1 MCSYAHSITLTRM
14 LTWQLRICR
23 KDLKTQNKNNNYKK
37 KNTWTLQN
45 NIVINNNNNNT
56 NNNNKNNNTKT
67 HTNIPKNRGKN
78 NKITTQLSIVYA
90 AVYEYLRITFDTR
103 TQAQRRIQNHQM
115 LYDWLLLFSFSDF
128 TQLPYL
134 QTKVKWEKA
143 LKHLNSRLTFDISA
157 WLDVVHI
164 EDIWL
169 ISMEDR
175 FLFLECL

>member
-56 NNNNKNNNTKT
+56 NKNNTNNNTKT

-103 TQAQRRIQNHQM
+103 TQVQRRIQNHQM

-128 TQLPYL
+128 TQLPYSQRKGICAVL
-134 QTKVKWEKA
+134 RNSWIYIFFFWTLEK
-143 LKHLNSRLTFDISA
+143 
-157 WLDVVHI
+157 
-164 EDIWL
+164 
-169 ISMEDR
+169 
-175 FLFLECL
+175 